1 MSAEPSYDSGQT
13 TLMAVNVLLLPDR
26 AARARVVALNAL
38 LRADLPAGFAFDET
52 HVPHITLL
60 QRYVPAGDLDGL
72 IAAVGGALARTGI
85 PRELTAARL
94 SCGELGTP
102 EGTSVVSVDVEPA
115 AALRAV
121 HDGLLAAARPFAQ
134 AGGTEESFF
143 RLPGEP
149 PPNAATV
156 AYVEEFVPVHSDGR
170 YSPHMTVGV
179 GAAES
184 IDRLTARPFDHF
196 VFATQ
201 AVALYRLGDLGTA
214 RREIR
219 TWVTGSSQ
227 SQP

>member
-1 MSAEPSYDSGQT
+1 MSLNPAYDSGQT
-13 TLMAVNVLLLPDR
+13 ALVAVNVLLLPDE
-26 AARARVVALNAL
+26 AARRRAVALNAM
-38 LRADLPAGFAFDET
+38 LRADLPAGFAFDDT
-52 HVPHITLL
+52 HAPHITLL
-60 QRYVPAGDLDGL
+60 QRYVPAQDLDGFVT
-72 IAAVGGALARTGI
+72 AMEGALARTEI
-85 PRELTAARL
+85 PRELTAVRL

-121 HDGLLAAARPFAQ
+121 HAALLAAARPCAR
-134 AGGTEESFF
+134 AGGAAESFF

-156 AYVEEFVPVHSDGR
+156 AYVEEFVPAHSDDR
-170 YSPHMTVGV
+170 YSPHMSVGV

-184 IDRLTARPFDHF
+184 IDRLTARPFERF
-196 VFATQ
+196 VFAPQ

-219 TWVTGSSQ
+219 AWPIGSPQ
-227 SQP
+227 SRR